1 MDIQLNVGI
10 GINTG
15 NVVYG
20 NIASM
25 ERPEVTILGD
35 GVNTSE
41 RLCSLAK
48 GGQVLVSEE
57 STKYLK
63 EEYPMEKLGLLRLK
77 GKEEKVMVYSLI
89 V

>member
-1 MDIQLNVGI
+1 MGIELNMGI

-35 GVNTSE
+35 SVNTAE
-41 RLCSLAK
+41 RLCSNAK
-48 GGQVLVSEE
+48 PKEILISEYAIN
-57 STKYLK
+57 TLKNKYNFQEIGPLK
-63 EEYPMEKLGLLRLK
+63 LK
-77 GKEEKVMVYSLI
+77 GKENEVNIFSIKY
-89 V
+89 